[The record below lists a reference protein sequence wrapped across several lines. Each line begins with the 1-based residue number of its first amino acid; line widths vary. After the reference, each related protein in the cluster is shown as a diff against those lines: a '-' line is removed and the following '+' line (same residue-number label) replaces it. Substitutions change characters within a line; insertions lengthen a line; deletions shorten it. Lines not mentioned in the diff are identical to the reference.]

1 MEDEIYEDLKISFE
15 KTLGALRRELS
26 RVRSGRANVN
36 LLDNIKVP
44 YYGEP
49 TALSQVASLQVPE
62 PRMITVKP
70 WEKTMLKDIERA
82 IQQSNLGITPSNDG
96 TIIRLSVPPL
106 TEDRRKELAKQV
118 VKLGETGKVS
128 ARNSRRDANAMLKAL
143 QKDGDLTEDDLKRSL
158 EQVQTFTD
166 DAIKQ
171 LDAIISNKEEEL
183 MEV

>member
-1 MEDEIYEDLKISFE
+1 MEEELYEDLKANFE
-15 KTLGALRRELS
+15 KTFGALRRELS

-36 LLDNIKVP
+36 LLDNVKVP

-49 TALSQVASLQVPE
+49 TAISQVASLQVPE
-62 PRMITVKP
+62 PRMITIKP
-70 WEKTMLKDIERA
+70 WEKSMLKEIERA

-96 TIIRLSVPPL
+96 TVIRLSVPPL
-106 TEDRRKELAKQV
+106 TEERRRDLARQV
-118 VKLGETGKVS
+118 QQHGENGKVS
-128 ARNSRRDANAMLKAL
+128 VRNSRRDANAMLKAL

-158 EQVQTFTD
+158 DNVQSLTD

-171 LDAIISNKEEEL
+171 LDQIVNVKEEEL

>member
-1 MEDEIYEDLKISFE
+1 MEDEIYLDLKGSFE
-15 KTLGALRRELS
+15 KTFGALRRELS
-26 RVRSGRANVN
+26 RVRSGRANIN
-36 LLDNIKVP
+36 ILDTVKVE
-44 YYGEP
+44 YYGEL

-96 TIIRLSVPPL
+96 TVVRLSIPPL
-106 TEDRRKELAKQV
+106 TEERRRDLSKEV
-118 VKLGETGKVS
+118 HRHGENGRIS
-128 ARNSRRDANAMLKAL
+128 IRNSRRDANAMLKSL
-143 QKDGDLTEDDLKRSL
+143 QKDGDLTEDDLKRAL
-158 EQVQTFTD
+158 DQVQTLTD

-171 LDAIISNKEEEL
+171 LDEIVKVKDDEL